1 MSPYEGGHREELSDL
16 NVSDVLGDIYESA
29 VDLAGSMT
37 EADIRNRIAALES
50 ARLDVEAQIV
60 QLQSRAT
67 RLQNQTL
74 IAHDALRIVS
84 DKGLE

>member
-1 MSPYEGGHREELSDL
+1 MANVDALGAEVEQRGRHFDRIGGYGDRGSAF
-16 NVSDVLGDIYESA
+16 VS
-29 VDLAGSMT
+29 
-37 EADIRNRIAALES
+37 EARGVEAEPA